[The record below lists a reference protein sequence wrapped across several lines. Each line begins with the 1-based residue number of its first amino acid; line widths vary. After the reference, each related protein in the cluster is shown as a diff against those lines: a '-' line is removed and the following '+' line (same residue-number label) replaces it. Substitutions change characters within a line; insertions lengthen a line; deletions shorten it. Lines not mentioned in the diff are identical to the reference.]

1 MTSGIGVFELIQPGD
16 ASLSQYV
23 TDAASKTI
31 ETAGNTNISLLD
43 TVVNIVP
50 SNIVK
55 PFLEADMLQII
66 FIAIICGAAVGM
78 IGDYSKGLKTLFES
92 FNILFLKIATA
103 DRKIH
108 TTGSIV
114 LHDLSCHAY
123 RNRDTAGHY
132 ELLRNIC
139 AGTGSDVIGLLCAG
153 IYDSQI
159 KSDHPVKKACICND
173 GKFQSG
179 ILQCGNAI

>member
-1 MTSGIGVFELIQPGD
+1 MGMYLFTTLLAVIIGIGVFELIQPGD

-66 FIAIICGAAVGM
+66 FIAIICGAAVGY
-78 IGDYSKGLKTLFES
+78 DRRLFKRPEDTL
-92 FNILFLKIATA
+92 
-103 DRKIH
+103 
-108 TTGSIV
+108 
-114 LHDLSCHAY
+114 
-123 RNRDTAGHY
+123 
-132 ELLRNIC
+132 
-139 AGTGSDVIGLLCAG
+139 
-153 IYDSQI
+153 
-159 KSDHPVKKACICND
+159 
-173 GKFQSG
+173 
-179 ILQCGNAI
+179 